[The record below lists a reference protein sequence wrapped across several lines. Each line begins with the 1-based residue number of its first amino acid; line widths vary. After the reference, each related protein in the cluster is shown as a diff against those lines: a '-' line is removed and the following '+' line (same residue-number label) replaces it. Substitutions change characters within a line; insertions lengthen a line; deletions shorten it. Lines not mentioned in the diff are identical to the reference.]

1 MDRRPRLN
9 PVAAEARNR
18 VGDSLQDI
26 LLPPGGVPP
35 VPAGDKAPDAGG
47 DLPLV
52 LVACSGG
59 PDSLALAAAAVHF
72 AVRGRCRVGA
82 VVVDHGLQE
91 GSRAV
96 ALRAAA
102 QLGELGLAP
111 VEVRSVEVAPRG
123 MGPEAAAR
131 TARYAALDAAA
142 EDLGASAVL
151 LGHTLD
157 DQAEQVLLGLARG
170 SGTRS
175 LAGMPSR
182 RGLYRRPL
190 LGLRRADTEEI
201 CSFYGLDPWHDPS
214 NLDPAFARSRVRAE
228 VLPYLEDRLGPG
240 IASAL
245 YRTSKIL
252 AQDAD
257 YLEQL
262 SSEAY
267 AGLRVERGGEILLAE
282 EGLRA
287 LPASLRQ
294 RVLALAAVELGGF
307 QPSFERLEAAETLLA
322 RRGSAGPVQLGGFIG
337 VYRQVRGK
345 SVLQGEP
352 SYGSLVFR
360 NNRPG
365 AVPPSRST
373 QE

>member
-1 MDRRPRLN
+1 
-9 PVAAEARNR
+9 
-18 VGDSLQDI
+18 
-26 LLPPGGVPP
+26 
-35 VPAGDKAPDAGG
+35 
-47 DLPLV
+47 
-52 LVACSGG
+52 
-59 PDSLALAAAAVHF
+59 
-72 AVRGRCRVGA
+72 VGA
-82 VVVDHGLQE
+82 VVVDHGLQD

-111 VEVRSVEVAPRG
+111 VEVRRVEVAGSG

-131 TARYAALDAAA
+131 TARYAALDSAAD
-142 EDLGASAVL
+142 ELGAVAVL

-175 LAGMPSR
+175 LAGMPAR

-190 LGLRRADTEEI
+190 LDLRRADTEEI
-201 CSFYGLDPWHDPS
+201 CSFYGLDPWHDPA
-214 NLDPAFARSRVRAE
+214 NLDRSFARSRVRAE
-228 VLPYLEDRLGPG
+228 VLPYLEDQLGPG

-257 YLEQL
+257 YLERL

-267 AGLRVERGGEILLAE
+267 AELRVERGGEILLAE
-282 EGLRA
+282 EPLRA